1 MAVLHGRTILL
12 AAQVMGAG
20 LGRGMWWRQWFHLLR
35 QVGGSKMAAAEEGC
49 GVGVEDDRELEE
61 LLESKSARWERP
73 EVSGRGSIVGVRGT

>member
-1 MAVLHGRTILL
+1 
-12 AAQVMGAG
+12 
-20 LGRGMWWRQWFHLLR
+20 
-35 QVGGSKMAAAEEGC
+35 MAAAEEGC

>member
-20 LGRGMWWRQWFHLLR
+20 LGARHWWRQWFHLLR

-49 GVGVEDDRELEE
+49 GVGVEADRELGE
-61 LLESKSARWERP
+61 LLESKSPR
-73 EVSGRGSIVGVRGT
+73 